1 METGVDPVEKLVLPV
16 HEIVSRFGILV
27 ADHANKPL
35 FAFFWDGVSV
45 LVLVFVF
52 LVFTFTLTLTLTLVS
67 IFMLVLAI
75 TLILVLIFG
84 VVG

>member
-16 HEIVSRFGILV
+16 HEIVSSFGILV
-27 ADHANKPL
+27 AVHTNLPL
-35 FAFFWDGVSV
+35 LAFFWDGVAV
-45 LVLVFVF
+45 LILVVIFF
-52 LVFTFTLTLTLTLVS
+52 LVFTLTLTLVI
-67 IFMLVLAI
+67 IFMLVLTV